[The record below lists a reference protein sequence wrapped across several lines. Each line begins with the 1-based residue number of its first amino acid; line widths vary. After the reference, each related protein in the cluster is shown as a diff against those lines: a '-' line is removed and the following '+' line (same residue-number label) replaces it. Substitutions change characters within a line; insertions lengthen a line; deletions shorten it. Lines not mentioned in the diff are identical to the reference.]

1 MAKQLIFGEEARK
14 YFKEGVDILADA
26 VKVTL
31 GPRGQNVILDKKFG
45 PPRARN
51 RMVVKLYKKPELKIY

>member
-1 MAKQLIFGEEARK
+1 MAKQSIFDEETRK

-31 GPRGQNVILDKKFG
+31 GPRGQNVILDKKFC
-45 PPRARN
+45 PPMSQEQDGSQA
-51 RMVVKLYKKPELKIY
+51 L

>member
-1 MAKQLIFGEEARK
+1 MAKQLIFDEETRK

-45 PPRARN
+45 PSTSQEQDGSQA
-51 RMVVKLYKKPELKIY
+51 L